1 MAARI
6 TFAHVSNTLASF
18 CSDSPNHFETIAWPN
33 DTWRQRSRLYLG
45 HISVLSTHLERQV
58 DEWSAELTRDD
69 TRR

>member
-18 CSDSPNHFETIAWPN
+18 CSDSPNHFETIAWPSG
-33 DTWRQRSRLYLG
+33 TWRPRSWLYLG
-45 HISVLSTHLERQV
+45 HISGLSTHLEREV